1 MRSGFTL
8 VEALVALVLFEI
20 AALALAAT
28 TMVAARELAA
38 ADRHRRGQAIAL
50 DRVARL
56 RIGACTAVTVG
67 RHLHE
72 GGLEEHWRV
81 RAAGPLREIVDSV
94 VLTLPGRREG
104 AVVVRGWEVCA
115 P

>member
-28 TMVAARELAA
+28 TIVAVRDLAA
-38 ADRHRRGQAIAL
+38 ADRHRRGQAVAL

-56 RIGACTAVTVG
+56 RVGACTTVTAG
-67 RHLHE
+67 SQAHP

-81 RAAGPLREIVDSV
+81 RGTGPLREIVDSV
-94 VLTLPGRREG
+94 ALALPGGREG